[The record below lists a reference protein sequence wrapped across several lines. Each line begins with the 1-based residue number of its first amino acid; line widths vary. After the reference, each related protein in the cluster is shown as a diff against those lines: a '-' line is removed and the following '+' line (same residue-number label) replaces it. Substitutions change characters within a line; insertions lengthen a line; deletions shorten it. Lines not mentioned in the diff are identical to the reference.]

1 MRIITISAVYPP
13 YHSGGYGIRIKN
25 IMDGLSARGHDISV
39 LTTKATSRKL
49 DESIENTY
57 PIFRYLNNRYQAKF
71 FPKEVLFDIRDVF
84 TIDKTIRKFKPDL
97 IYLGHIY
104 PLTKQLLP
112 FLSTLKIP
120 ILCDEGGNSLKGA
133 WTERGRWFSFSGD
146 YQARFQWLNKLK
158 PLVIQAVKILS
169 GGRIK
174 EGWSWPTKLS
184 VIFNSKMNQS
194 FVLGLGM
201 PVLRSEVIYS
211 GIDTEIFTFQ
221 ARDELKRPLRII
233 CPGRVEPRKGQLDA
247 VRLLAFLKSQEI
259 DANLLIVGKV
269 MSHDYKQQILDEIEQ
284 NNLEENAKL
293 LPMVSQEEL
302 AKLYHQA
309 DICFFPSYQDSGLSR
324 IPMEAMACG
333 SIVVSYGNEGS
344 DEIIKNDVNGY
355 CAEPGDIKK
364 VTEIIKALEASSAKV
379 QEISTTARSEIIE
392 TYTLTAYIA
401 KIETFIN
408 NHFEN

>member
-1 MRIITISAVYPP
+1 MRILTITADFPP
-13 YHSGGYGIRIKN
+13 YHGGGYGIRIKN
-25 IMDGLSARGHDISV
+25 IMDGLSTRGDDISV
-39 LTTKATSRKL
+39 LTTKAKNRKL
-49 DESIENTY
+49 KESIENRY

-71 FPKEVLFDIRDVF
+71 FPKEVLFDIQDVF

-97 IYLGHIY
+97 IYVGHIY
-104 PLTKQLLP
+104 PFTKQLLP
-112 FLSTLKIP
+112 FLSTLEIP

-133 WTERGRWFSFSGD
+133 WTDQGRWFRFTGD

-158 PLVIQAVKILS
+158 PLVIQAVMILS
-169 GGRIK
+169 RGRIK
-174 EGWSWPTKLS
+174 EGWSWPTNLS
-184 VIFNSKMNQS
+184 VIFNSNKNQS
-194 FVLGLGM
+194 FVLGLGV
-201 PVLRSEVIYS
+201 PVQRSKVIYS
-211 GIDTEIFTFQ
+211 GIDTDIFTFHQ
-221 ARDELKRPLRII
+221 QEALNNPLTII

-247 VRLLAFLKSQEI
+247 VRLMALLKSQEI

-269 MSHDYKQQILDEIEQ
+269 MSQDYKQQILDEIEQ
-284 NNLEENAKL
+284 NNLEEYAQL

-324 IPMEAMACG
+324 IPLEAMACG

-355 CAEPGDIKK
+355 YVEPGDIKK
-364 VTEIIKALEASSAKV
+364 VVEIIKALEASSARV

-392 TYTLTAYIA
+392 THIITAYID
-401 KIETFIN
+401 KIETFIKQT
-408 NHFEN
+408 F